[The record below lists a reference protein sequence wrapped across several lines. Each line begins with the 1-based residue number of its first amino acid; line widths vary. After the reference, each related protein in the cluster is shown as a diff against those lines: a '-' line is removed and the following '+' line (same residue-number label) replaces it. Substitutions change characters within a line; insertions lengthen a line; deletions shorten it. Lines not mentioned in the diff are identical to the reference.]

1 MRFLRITGG
10 AAALAALP
18 ALVAQSARAHGF
30 NIELRARFSQM
41 IPPVEVSYSTALNR
55 SHPLIEGGFR

>member
-18 ALVAQSARAHGF
+18 ALVAPSARAGGF
-30 NIELRARFSQM
+30 DIGLRARFSQM
-41 IPPVEVSYSTALNR
+41 ILPVEVSYSTALNPP
-55 SHPLIEGGFR
+55 HPLIEGDFR